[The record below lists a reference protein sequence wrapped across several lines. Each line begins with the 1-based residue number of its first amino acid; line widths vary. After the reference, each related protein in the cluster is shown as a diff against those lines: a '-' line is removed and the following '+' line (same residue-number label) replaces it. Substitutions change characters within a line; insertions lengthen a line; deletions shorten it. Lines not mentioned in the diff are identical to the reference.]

1 MDQANETKY
10 KKRTSQQKKAS
21 QEEEDWLRTRKNVM
35 NNLVAFVIEHIIN
48 SERHPKATQPA
59 IKTNNNKPKY
69 TTEEVQ
75 QNTNSHY
82 RKLIPILPQYLKGYR
97 GNCKDRS

>member
-1 MDQANETKY
+1 MDQANKTKY
-10 KKRTSQQKKAS
+10 KKRTSQQKKAR

-75 QNTNSHY
+75 QNTSFHY
-82 RKLIPILPQYLKGYR
+82 RKRVELEHRIELAIT
-97 GNCKDRS
+97 